1 MSGLR
6 RFGSKAKGSRG
17 EREVVAMLQAEGI
30 GAEKQPLSGALGGK
44 WKSDISAPI
53 LGRDITLQCK
63 WQADGF
69 KTLYD
74 LLERE
79 GDYGLCLRANRK
91 PWLIVLRLDD
101 FAYLARLSDEDR
113 LRCLANGV
121 DPL

>member
-1 MSGLR
+1 VSDRR

-17 EREVVAMLQAEGI
+17 ELEVVRALQAEGI
-30 GAEKQPLSGALGGK
+30 AAEKQPLSGALGGR

-53 LGRDITLQCK
+53 LGQDITLQCK
-63 WQADGF
+63 WKADGF

-74 LLERE
+74 LLEKE

-113 LRCLANGV
+113 LLCLANGV
-121 DPL
+121 CPE